1 MVTVL
6 QQLQRRAAA
15 ALRSLPPRGADSL
28 SQHIQLQCR
37 RALTLCNVF
46 HTQPQSKTQGDS
58 VLMINSMVVD
68 IKSQSKHN
76 FNKMFGLKAARPM
89 SEICGN
95 FYYTFI
101 TFFGSKVK

>member
-1 MVTVL
+1 MVIVL
-6 QQLQRRAAA
+6 QQLQRRAAV
-15 ALRSLPPRGADSL
+15 ALRSFPPRGADSL

-46 HTQPQSKTQGDS
+46 HTQPQSKTQGDR
-58 VLMINSMVVD
+58 VLMVNSKVVD
-68 IKSQSKHN
+68 IKSQSKQN
-76 FNKMFGLKAARPM
+76 FNKMFGFKTAWLM
-89 SEICGN
+89 SEICGD